1 MKINSSLID
10 RISTGL
16 ILGLVLPVLIYFI
29 VFLVT
34 SGDMG
39 LKDYFNKI
47 ISRDV
52 VTHFISLCVFPNVF
66 LFLLF
71 NRFDKLRSAKGVLG
85 ITFIWALV
93 VFLIKLL

>member
-1 MKINSSLID
+1 MKINSNFID
-10 RISTGL
+10 RISTGF
-16 ILGLVLPVLIYFI
+16 IFGLVLPVLIFFI

-39 LKDYFNKI
+39 LNDYFDKI
-47 ISRDV
+47 IRRDV

-66 LFLLF
+66 IFLLF

-85 ITFIWALV
+85 MTFIWALV
-93 VFLIKLL
+93 VFLIKLI